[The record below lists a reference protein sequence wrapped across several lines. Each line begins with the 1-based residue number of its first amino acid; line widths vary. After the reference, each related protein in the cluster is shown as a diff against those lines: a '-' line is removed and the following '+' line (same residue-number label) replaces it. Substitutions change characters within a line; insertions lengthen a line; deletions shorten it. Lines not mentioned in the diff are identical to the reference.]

1 MSTIT
6 YKQLLTYFSSIAY
19 HHEQIKS
26 FGFGDYT
33 QITNDIE
40 TKKEPLYPRMYVVP
54 EQVQFNQNHIHY
66 NFGVVFMDR
75 VEDDLSNLDD
85 VMSDTFEL
93 ASDIFTVFYQSYT

>member
-1 MSTIT
+1 MNPIN

-26 FGFGDYT
+26 FGWGDYK
-33 QITNDIE
+33 QITNDIL

-75 VEDDLSNLDD
+75 VEDDLSNL
-85 VMSDTFEL
+85 
-93 ASDIFTVFYQSYT
+93 